1 MRLQAELAQLVIRE
15 DRAGEIHRIAG
26 VDAGFEDHGKVT
38 RAAVVVMSWPRME
51 ILDQALARQPTTF
64 PYVPGLL
71 SFRELP
77 AVLAAFG
84 QLRTLP
90 DLALCDGQ
98 GIAHP
103 RRLGIASHLGLW
115 LDLPTIGVGKSRLT
129 GSFDP
134 PGERKGDSSPLLD
147 GSEQIGAVV
156 RTRTAVRPLFVSP
169 GHRVSLT
176 RSIDIV
182 LAACSR
188 YRLPEPIRA
197 ADRIAS
203 RGSGPRRA
211 CRNSENAAVAE

>member
-1 MRLQAELAQLVIRE
+1 MRLQAELAQHVIRE
-15 DRAGEIHRIAG
+15 DRIGEIHRIAG

>member
-1 MRLQAELAQLVIRE
+1 MLPAITAVLASYSHAKSCTAQHE
-15 DRAGEIHRIAG
+15 FG
-26 VDAGFEDHGKVT
+26 V
-38 RAAVVVMSWPRME
+38 P
-51 ILDQALARQPTTF
+51 L
-64 PYVPGLL
+64 PGLL